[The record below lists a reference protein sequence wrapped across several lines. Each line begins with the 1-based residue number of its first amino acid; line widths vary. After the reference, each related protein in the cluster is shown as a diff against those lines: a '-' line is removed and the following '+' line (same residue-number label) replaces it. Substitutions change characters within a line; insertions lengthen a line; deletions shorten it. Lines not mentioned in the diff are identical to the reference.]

1 MQEVPGL
8 INIGMHLPDQGFFPR
23 VFHLPAEPGV
33 EIDRDLYVVKLEV
46 IAIQHVRLDPAFH
59 TVKGWVRGN

>member
-8 INIGMHLPDQGFFPR
+8 LNIGMHLPDQGLLPR
-23 VFHLPAEPGV
+23 VFQLPAESGV

-46 IAIQHVRLDPAFH
+46 ITIQHVRLEPA
-59 TVKGWVRGN
+59 